1 MMNKIRA
8 SLITTFGFTKFFT
21 QKGKKFKNDLI
32 DQLKRLK
39 VALAEENEET
49 QKMLEIYYRFTIG
62 ETKEGEMER
71 ANEQF
76 RSMLKTIG
84 LGFLAVLPFSPVTI
98 PLIVKL
104 GQTLGIDILPN
115 SFKDKGED
123 EEKENEKKEEDQDT
137 QNKNS
142 QTSH

>member
-1 MMNKIRA
+1 MSSANKSSAR
-8 SLITTFGFTKFFT
+8 GTKFFT

-62 ETKEGEMER
+62 ETEEGEMER

-104 GQTLGIDILPN
+104 GKTLGIDILPN
-115 SFKDKGED
+115 SFKDK
-123 EEKENEKKEEDQDT
+123 EEDQET
-137 QNKNS
+137 QNQNN